1 MNNIPL
7 TATTRLAITS
17 VFGTM
22 LLHGAA
28 EDAAVPPVLSVEARQ
43 RIEHALPDRATAQP
57 LKPRRLLIF
66 TRNQEYQGH
75 APAIAASCEAFTLM
89 GKKTGAFETT
99 VTDDPAVFEGESLK
113 RFNAVFLNNTIGN
126 TFTNAQYRQNLLE
139 FVTSGGGLMGV
150 HGTSIAF
157 MQWKWPPVEDWPEF
171 GNMIGARG
179 AAHPHANERIHFKID
194 EADHP
199 LNRVFSRQGFEMTG
213 EFFRFH
219 EPFSRDRVRVL
230 LSMDTTKTDL
240 SRLKPGDPALRED
253 NDYAFAWVRNYGRGR
268 VFYSTIGHGPEIF
281 EDAKLLQF
289 YLDATQ
295 FVLGD
300 LSAPTTP
307 SAKLTPAVLAQEKL
321 GWRIGIEAY
330 TFHKY
335 TFFETIDK
343 TAALGLSY
351 VGGLCSEQ
359 PVSKDIPKD
368 FDQNLSDDELR
379 QIRMK
384 MESAGVR
391 MLTYYVRKF
400 PSDEAACRKLFTFAN
415 KMGVETFMGE
425 PKPEQLEL
433 LDKLANEYGV
443 NIAIHNHDQGISPIY
458 WRPENVLKA
467 CEGRSKRIGA
477 CPDVGYWLRSG
488 IDPIV
493 AIRILKDRILMVHL
507 HDLHETGGN
516 GHDVPWGTGI
526 AKSAEFLSELHR
538 LRAKPTMIGIEYAH
552 DWHESMPKIAQ
563 CIEFFNET
571 TLKLAS
577 SNR

>member
-1 MNNIPL
+1 
-7 TATTRLAITS
+7 
-17 VFGTM
+17 
-22 LLHGAA
+22 
-28 EDAAVPPVLSVEARQ
+28 
-43 RIEHALPDRATAQP
+43 
-57 LKPRRLLIF
+57 
-66 TRNQEYQGH
+66 
-75 APAIAASCEAFTLM
+75 
-89 GKKTGAFETT
+89 
-99 VTDDPAVFEGESLK
+99 
-113 RFNAVFLNNTIGN
+113 
-126 TFTNAQYRQNLLE
+126 
-139 FVTSGGGLMGV
+139 
-150 HGTSIAF
+150 
-157 MQWKWPPVEDWPEF
+157 
-171 GNMIGARG
+171 
-179 AAHPHANERIHFKID
+179 
-194 EADHP
+194 
-199 LNRVFSRQGFEMTG
+199 
-213 EFFRFH
+213 
-219 EPFSRDRVRVL
+219 
-230 LSMDTTKTDL
+230 MDTTKTDL
-240 SRLKPGDPALRED
+240 SSLKPGDPALRKD

-295 FVLGD
+295 FVLCD

-359 PVSKDIPKD
+359 PVSKEIPKD

-384 MESAGVR
+384 METAGVR

-400 PSDEAACRKLFTFAN
+400 PNEEATCRKLFTFAN

-425 PKPEQLEL
+425 PKPEQLAL

-467 CEGRSKRIGA
+467 CEGHSKRIGA

-488 IDPIV
+488 IDPIE

-538 LRAKPTMIGIEYAH
+538 LGAKPTMIGIEYAH